1 MARPIS
7 RPKKKISLNTRLD
20 YDKILFVAQT
30 ASEPNGLKE
39 LVEEVRRSIL
49 ADNVIILIPNTQN
62 THFFGMINGEKIK
75 VSAKATVLSSIF
87 LTGQQISAKIGDSQ
101 FDPRMQ
107 QALKMKIKAFS
118 AGCLTDHFG
127 HKLGLLL
134 IIRKRP
140 EILFEREL
148 GNLLNIFSL
157 YIVRWKL
164 FDYSK
169 KQENKVEKILEATN
183 EMLNSKILTDFLR
196 ELEQR
201 LPSIFDCERANILLF
216 DYEKNNLF
224 RKTHS
229 GSYDNFPIF
238 HGLSGHCANTK
249 KAIICNEVLADK
261 MFHKEMDDPI
271 GDNTKSILSV
281 PLFSKV
287 NDDVP
292 EAVLQVINKN
302 DGSYFSLID
311 QENLVSVS
319 KMVTNCMIVLK
330 YSYLSANMI
339 DLIKR
344 LEESMEKILHE
355 LGTMQYDFG
364 SVKSSIIV
372 FRNFINKN
380 FA

>member
-7 RPKKKISLNTRLD
+7 RPKKRISLTTRLD

-30 ASEPNGLKE
+30 AREPTGLKA
-39 LVEEVRRSIL
+39 LSEEVRRSIL
-49 ADNVIILIPNTQN
+49 ADNIIILTPNTQN
-62 THFFGMINGEKIK
+62 THFFGVINGENIRI
-75 VSAKATVLSSIF
+75 SAKATVLSSIF
-87 LTGQQISAKIGDSQ
+87 LTGQMVSAKIGDSQ
-101 FDPRMQ
+101 FDPRIQ
-107 QALKMKIKAFS
+107 QALKMKVKAFS
-118 AGCLTDHFG
+118 AGCIMDHLG

-140 EILFEREL
+140 ELLYEREL
-148 GNLLNIFSL
+148 GNLINIFSL
-157 YIVRWKL
+157 YIMRWKL
-164 FDYSK
+164 FEYTQ
-169 KQENKVEKILEATN
+169 KQENKVDKILESVN

-196 ELEQR
+196 ELQLR
-201 LPSIFDCERANILLF
+201 LPEMFDCERANILLF

-224 RKTHS
+224 RKTQN

-249 KAIICNEVLADK
+249 KPLICNEVIAEK
-261 MFHKEMDDPI
+261 FFHKEMDDPL
-271 GDNTKSILSV
+271 GENTKSVLSV

-287 NDDVP
+287 YENIP

-302 DGSYFSLID
+302 DGSYFTLSD
-311 QENLVSVS
+311 QENFVKIS

-330 YSYLSANMI
+330 YSQLSANMV

-344 LEESMEKILHE
+344 LEESLDKIHHE
-355 LGTMQYDFG
+355 MSTMQYDFG